1 MIIMDIMPTRQHS
14 LILGMLWMET
24 HDPWIRIADKD
35 LMFTSH
41 YCQENCLNIDPH
53 VRIHQNPEP
62 NEDAK
67 LFGIDRTTFED
78 PCEHVLIELHEYLD
92 GFNDHKAKKM
102 PKDRGD
108 WNFKIDFIEGW
119 EKQLPK
125 PAKRYRLTKAE
136 QQAELET
143 LQELQEARMIQPSRS
158 PVAAPTF
165 FIPKKDGSKRY
176 VMDWRGINAITVKDA
191 YPLPL
196 LDDLLDMAQGAT
208 IMSKFD
214 LTASYNQI
222 PIREEDRWKTAFI
235 TSQGLFKFNVMHFG
249 FCNAPPHMQR
259 FMEHIL
265 RPVFHRNVGVYL
277 DDIPVFSK
285 TKEEHVETL
294 KMVLQCLREEHLFA
308 KAKKCEFMLPEIDLL
323 GVKVSVQG
331 FQMEEKK
338 ITEI

>member
-1 MIIMDIMPTRQHS
+1 MTQYRIAKHFTIPVEINGVINLKAMLDTGATANFIHRDLVKKHGIQTIPRQNPLTTKDVHGRILAIVDEQAIFRLWIRSHIKMIIMDIMPTGQHS
-14 LILGMLWMET
+14 LILGMPWMET

-35 LMFTSH
+35 LMFTSR

-62 NEDAK
+62 NEDAE
-67 LFGIDRTTFED
+67 LFGIDGTTFED
-78 PCEHVLIELHEYLD
+78 PREHVPIELHEYLD
-92 GFNDHKAKKM
+92 GFNDRKAKKM

-143 LQELQEARMIQPSRS
+143 LQELQEARMIRPSRS
-158 PVAAPTF
+158 LVAAPTF
-165 FIPKKDGSKRY
+165 FVPKKDRSKRY
-176 VMDWRGINAITVKDA
+176 IVDWRGINAITVKDA

-214 LTASYNQI
+214 LMASYNQI
-222 PIREEDRWKTAFI
+222 PITEEDRWKTAFI
-235 TSQGLFKFNVMHFG
+235 TSQGLFEFNVMHFG
-249 FCNAPPHMQR
+249 FCNAPPHMQ
-259 FMEHIL
+259 
-265 RPVFHRNVGVYL
+265 
-277 DDIPVFSK
+277 
-285 TKEEHVETL
+285 
-294 KMVLQCLREEHLFA
+294 
-308 KAKKCEFMLPEIDLL
+308 
-323 GVKVSVQG
+323 
-331 FQMEEKK
+331 
-338 ITEI
+338 